1 MGRRPWRCYRVSKG
15 KPFPKSRYN
24 RGVPDPKIRS
34 YDIGN
39 KKANYDAL
47 PICVN
52 LVSKEMEQLSSE
64 AMEAGNKLK
73 LIDLF
78 N

>member
-1 MGRRPWRCYRVSKG
+1 MGRRPFKCYRICKG

-24 RGVPDPKIRS
+24 RSVPDPKIRA

-39 KKANYDAL
+39 VKANYDDL

-52 LVSKEMEQLSSE
+52 LVSKKRTNFFRNIRSCSCCT
-64 AMEAGNKLK
+64 K
-73 LIDLF
+73 
-78 N
+78 

>member
-1 MGRRPWRCYRVSKG
+1 MQLIKTRKG

-24 RGVPDPKIRS
+24 RGVPDAKIRS

-39 KKANYDAL
+39 KKAVYDYL

-52 LVSKEMEQLSSE
+52 LVSKEKEQISSE
-64 AMEAGNKLK
+64 ALEAGNL
-73 LIDLF
+73 
-78 N
+78 